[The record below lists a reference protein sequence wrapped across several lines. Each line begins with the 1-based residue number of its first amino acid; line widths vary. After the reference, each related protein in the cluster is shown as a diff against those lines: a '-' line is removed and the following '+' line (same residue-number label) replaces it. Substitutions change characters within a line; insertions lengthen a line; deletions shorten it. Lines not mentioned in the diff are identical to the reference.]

1 MTATFNSAWR
11 LILRLLM
18 VVVCVELC
26 SCQKVS
32 YTSNLEDDERDTKE
46 INILRSFNHPDTD
59 KELQE
64 RRWKK
69 EKNRNRK
76 FRPTSTFD
84 ASKHLKVKAPKI
96 YGAPGKRQ
104 KAYTYDG
111 EYGYPGKQPAL
122 PVPSPSDSVPKG
134 TEQEKG
140 ESPDGAVDVIE
151 VKEPPTTTST
161 RGSGGDVLNGGSIVI
176 PAVVSGNVNGETKDN
191 IDTASQGNQKAN
203 QVQERPKPGSTTD
216 QEVEGE
222 SKNIESG
229 KPGLGP
235 HNPLAHV
242 NVTEFI
248 QQNCGKAHSR
258 KRRIVGGTLSSVTTY
273 PWTVGIFTVGS
284 SKPYCGAVLIT
295 PWFVLTAA
303 HCTRGRTVV
312 DLRVAYGLQTINE
325 RTLAERQEHVAVVKE
340 IHQYEKFKDIVH
352 GDDISLLQLK
362 TPLLADGQPVPP
374 ICTPQASQLDRN
386 TVVNTTGVVAGWG
399 RTTYNGE
406 SSSDLREVSLPIVSN
421 QECSRVFQDVVKITD
436 GMICAGDITGKK
448 DACQGDSGGPLMWYS
463 SVFERWYV
471 IGVVSFGVKCA
482 EKGYYGT
489 YTWVE
494 KYLSWICEITEGLV
508 CLQKKEPKTTESKPK
523 LVKFKRFKKRKN
535 KNELSPSG
543 LRKSRRRK
551 WNLQHQE

>member
-18 VVVCVELC
+18 VVVCVGLC

-32 YTSNLEDDERDTKE
+32 HTSHLEG
-46 INILRSFNHPDTD
+46 NHAALSVPRS
-59 KELQE
+59 
-64 RRWKK
+64 
-69 EKNRNRK
+69 
-76 FRPTSTFD
+76 
-84 ASKHLKVKAPKI
+84 
-96 YGAPGKRQ
+96 G
-104 KAYTYDG
+104 
-111 EYGYPGKQPAL
+111 
-122 PVPSPSDSVPKG
+122 DSVPKG
-134 TEQEKG
+134 TEQATA
-140 ESPDGAVDVIE
+140 SNPDGVVDVIE
-151 VKEPPTTTST
+151 VREPPTTTL
-161 RGSGGDVLNGGSIVI
+161 RRRSGGDALSGGRIVV
-176 PAVVSGNVNGETKDN
+176 PVVVSSNGNGETKDN
-191 IDTASQGNQKAN
+191 NIDTVPQENHKPNQAP
-203 QVQERPKPGSTTD
+203 ERPEPGSTTD
-216 QEVEGE
+216 HKVEVQFQ
-222 SKNIESG
+222 NIESG
-229 KPGLGP
+229 QPGPGTP
-235 HNPLAHV
+235 DPLDNV

-248 QQNCGKAHSR
+248 QRNCGKAHSR

-421 QECSRVFQDVVKITD
+421 QECSRVFEGVVTITD

-494 KYLSWICEITEGLV
+494 KYLDWICEITDRLV
-508 CLQKKEPKTTESKPK
+508 CLQTTGGKKKQPATSETKEK
-523 LVKFKRFKKRKN
+523 LVKSKRPRKRPFQN
-535 KNELSPSG
+535 VLRPSRPG
-543 LRKSRRRK
+543 KGRRRK

>member
-1 MTATFNSAWR
+1 M
-11 LILRLLM
+11 
-18 VVVCVELC
+18 
-26 SCQKVS
+26 
-32 YTSNLEDDERDTKE
+32 D
-46 INILRSFNHPDTD
+46 
-59 KELQE
+59 
-64 RRWKK
+64 
-69 EKNRNRK
+69 
-76 FRPTSTFD
+76 
-84 ASKHLKVKAPKI
+84 
-96 YGAPGKRQ
+96 
-104 KAYTYDG
+104 
-111 EYGYPGKQPAL
+111 
-122 PVPSPSDSVPKG
+122 
-134 TEQEKG
+134 
-140 ESPDGAVDVIE
+140 
-151 VKEPPTTTST
+151 
-161 RGSGGDVLNGGSIVI
+161 
-176 PAVVSGNVNGETKDN
+176 
-191 IDTASQGNQKAN
+191 
-203 QVQERPKPGSTTD
+203 
-216 QEVEGE
+216 
-222 SKNIESG
+222 
-229 KPGLGP
+229 
-235 HNPLAHV
+235 
-242 NVTEFI
+242 
-248 QQNCGKAHSR
+248 
-258 KRRIVGGTLSSVTTY
+258 
-273 PWTVGIFTVGS
+273 GS
-284 SKPYCGAVLIT
+284 SKPYCGAVLVT

-303 HCTRGRTVV
+303 HCTRGRIAV

-399 RTTYNGE
+399 RTKYNGE

-421 QECSRVFQDVVKITD
+421 KECSKVFEGVVKITD